1 VPDPYIGQLIAQGM
15 STDCFR
21 DHQRGQKSIGKS
33 EKEEDEKEKCSLLE
47 VRDFFKVDL
56 LNEAVSFTSNSFS
69 LSF

>member
-1 VPDPYIGQLIAQGM
+1 LFSRSSEGA
-15 STDCFR
+15 
-21 DHQRGQKSIGKS
+21 KSIRKS